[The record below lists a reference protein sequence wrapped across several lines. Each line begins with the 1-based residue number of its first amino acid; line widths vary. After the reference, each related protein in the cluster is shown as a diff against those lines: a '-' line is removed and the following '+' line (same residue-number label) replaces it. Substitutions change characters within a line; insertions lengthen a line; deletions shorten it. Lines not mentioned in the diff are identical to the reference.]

1 MKLQRRWGFSLLR
14 PRDESKSIVGKT
26 SPLERINLPFENKL
40 LICKTF
46 SFLLGDLRIC
56 LQPKIIFCEDL
67 PPGYQSAVTNQTKK
81 PVLVEWK

>member
-40 LICKTF
+40 LISAKLSVFFWAIFGFVYNRRLFFAKT
-46 SFLLGDLRIC
+46 SRRVI
-56 LQPKIIFCEDL
+56 KV
-67 PPGYQSAVTNQTKK
+67 QSRTR
-81 PVLVEWK
+81 PRSLS